1 MAESPEIQV
10 CMPRDGSKYSAG
22 WAGRE
27 CARGCHRC
35 VRTTLPALRRRP
47 SPPPP
52 TSPLREA
59 AAGGRAGLPGLG
71 APAKTRITQPLPSR
85 MSGCQGVGRHR
96 AMASVEPGGGG
107 HLVRAL
113 FNHKGLLRGRGNAAP
128 LSACTRS
135 GVRAACRLWNLTPR
149 LPLQGKGNE
158 APEISTAARIC
169 QLSKLVFP
177 CSPKAEQASTQR
189 AELKNAYQSPS
200 RPQQLN

>member
-1 MAESPEIQV
+1 
-10 CMPRDGSKYSAG
+10 MPRDGSKYSAG
-22 WAGRE
+22 WAGRV

-59 AAGGRAGLPGLG
+59 AAGGRAGLPRARGSSQD
-71 APAKTRITQPLPSR
+71 ADHTAAAVVDVR
-85 MSGCQGVGRHR
+85 MSGCRETQGDGQRG
-96 AMASVEPGGGG
+96 AWGGGR

-113 FNHKGLLRGRGNAAP
+113 FNHKWLLRGRGNAAP